1 MLKPPLPAD
10 ARTALAQVTLCCIDT
25 RSPELALYAMRRCMQ
40 HLSFARCV
48 LISSTQARHLD
59 LDGIDLV
66 EIAPLKS
73 IDDYSEF
80 VIKRLADQVQTS
92 HVLLIQW
99 DGFVRDARMWSDDFL
114 KFDYIGA
121 PWTSGALANQVGN
134 GGFTLRSRELLQA
147 LQSNDYAA
155 HNPEDVCIAVTH
167 RARLEREH
175 HIRFADAQTAR
186 RFSCERGPWRPAFG
200 FHAVFNLPH
209 VLSSTEMAQFSAA
222 LPAHLTASSD
232 ARHLIRDL
240 IRQGDFESAQTLLRK
255 RTQHLGWHADA
266 WRQRLQL
273 AWARLHRMS

>member
-1 MLKPPLPAD
+1 MLKPPLPAG
-10 ARTALAQVTLCCIDT
+10 ARTTLAQVTLCCVDT

-40 HLSFARCV
+40 HLAFARCV
-48 LISSTQARHLD
+48 LVSSAQARDLD
-59 LDGIDLV
+59 LDGIELV
-66 EIAPLKS
+66 EIAPLRS
-73 IDDYSEF
+73 IGAYSEF
-80 VIKRLADQVQTS
+80 VIKRLADHVQTS

-114 KFDYIGA
+114 NFDYIGA

-134 GGFTLRSRELLQA
+134 GGFTLRSRKLLKA
-147 LQSNDYAA
+147 LQSVEYEA

-167 RARLEREH
+167 RTRLELEH

-186 RFSCERGPWRPAFG
+186 RFACERGPWQPAFG

-209 VLSSTEMAQFSAA
+209 VLSRAELAQFAEA
-222 LPAHLTASSD
+222 LPVHLTASSD

-240 IRQGDFESAQTLLRK
+240 IRQGELESAETLLRK

-273 AWARLHRMS
+273 AWARLRRMG

>member
-25 RSPELALYAMRRCMQ
+25 RSPELALYAMRRSMQ
-40 HLSFARCV
+40 HLAFSRCV
-48 LISSTQARHLD
+48 LISSAQARHLD

-73 IDDYSEF
+73 IDDYSAF
-80 VIKRLADQVQTS
+80 VIKRLADHVQTS

-114 KFDYIGA
+114 NFDYIGA
-121 PWTSGALANQVGN
+121 PWTSKALANQVGN
-134 GGFTLRSRELLQA
+134 GGFTLRSRKLLQA
-147 LQSNDYAA
+147 LQSSDYAA

-167 RARLEREH
+167 RARLESEH
-175 HIRFADAQTAR
+175 RIRFADVQTAR
-186 RFSCERGPWRPAFG
+186 RFACERGPWRTAFG

-209 VLSSTEMAQFSAA
+209 VLSSAELVQFSAA

-240 IRQGDFESAQTLLRK
+240 IRQGEFESAQTLLRK

-266 WRQRLQL
+266 WRQKLQL
-273 AWARLHRMS
+273 TWARLRRMI